1 MEKRV
6 SNNFRIISSLSM
18 IGIVFLHAKFIRS
31 RWNET
36 LIENDPISWTSN
48 FFQLLISEQITRL
61 CVPLFFVISGYFF
74 FKNYDGSI
82 QAYYIKLKSRYK
94 TILIPYLFWCL
105 FWFAIYNLFSQFQ
118 HLDSFPLALID
129 SIVNPIPF
137 QLWFLQDLMVL
148 IVFSPLLYFLI
159 NKIKQSYLFIIL
171 IMIYLLDFSIR
182 SHIDSVVF
190 FLLGASLFLSGN
202 KWFLKQNFKINI
214 YAYIILSLVFVFLE
228 MYSLSVN
235 HTFIFLIHKISVIIG
250 VWTILC
256 LIFDV
261 DMNHLSFKLLLNK
274 LSPGYLF
281 FLFASH
287 EPLLS
292 FLKSGFVMYFKSSF
306 NLLGYFLLP
315 LITIFITYIIYFVLR
330 KKLSCILFL
339 INGNRQ

>member
-1 MEKRV
+1 
-6 SNNFRIISSLSM
+6 M
-18 IGIVFLHAKFIRS
+18 IGIVFLNSKFIRS

-36 LIENDPISWTSN
+36 LIENDPISWISI

-82 QAYYIKLKSRYK
+82 QAYYIKLKSRFK

-129 SIVNPIPF
+129 ALVNPIPF
-137 QLWFLQDLMVL
+137 QLWFLKDLMALVF
-148 IVFSPLLYFLI
+148 FSPLVYFLI
-159 NKIKQSYLFIIL
+159 TKIKQHYLFIAL
-171 IMIYLLDFSIR
+171 LMVYLLDFSIR
-182 SHIDSVVF
+182 SHIDSIVF

-202 KWFLKQNFKINI
+202 KWFLKQNIKI
-214 YAYIILSLVFVFLE
+214 YLCAYTILSLIFAFLNL
-228 MYSLSVN
+228 YSLYVN
-235 HTFIFLIHKISVIIG
+235 HTFIVLIHKISVIIG
-250 VWTILC
+250 ILTILYSV
-256 LIFDV
+256 FNF

-274 LSPGYLF
+274 LSAGYLF

>member
-6 SNNFRIISSLSM
+6 SNNFRFISSLSM
-18 IGIVFLHAKFIRS
+18 IGIVFLHSKFIRS

-36 LIENDPISWTSN
+36 LIENDPISWISI

-82 QAYYIKLKSRYK
+82 QAYYIKLKSRFK

-129 SIVNPIPF
+129 ALVNPIPF
-137 QLWFLQDLMVL
+137 QLWFLKDLMALVF
-148 IVFSPLLYFLI
+148 FSPLVYFLI
-159 NKIKQSYLFIIL
+159 TKIKQHYLFIAL
-171 IMIYLLDFSIR
+171 LMVYLLDFSIR
-182 SHIDSVVF
+182 SHIDSIVF

-202 KWFLKQNFKINI
+202 KWFLKQNIKI
-214 YAYIILSLVFVFLE
+214 YLCAYTILSLIFAFLNL
-228 MYSLSVN
+228 YSLYVN
-235 HTFIFLIHKISVIIG
+235 HTFIVLIHKISVIIG
-250 VWTILC
+250 ILTILYSV
-256 LIFDV
+256 FNF

-274 LSPGYLF
+274 LSAGYLF